1 MKAILLRNT
10 QQRQNDIVQDLV
22 TLNSSSNSSKGG
34 LTREMISTLEEKFR
48 VSARPRNILYLII
61 PRVIEL
67 EVISRYHKVVRSH
80 FVK

>member
-34 LTREMISTLEEKFR
+34 LTREMISTLEETFR
-48 VSARPRNILYLII
+48 VSARPRNILYLL
-61 PRVIEL
+61 L
-67 EVISRYHKVVRSH
+67 E
-80 FVK
+80 